1 MDAMRR
7 KQLMEEYKH
16 RRPEK
21 GVISYRCKE
30 TGVSYLGI
38 SKDTRADFN
47 STNVKLA
54 GNSHPNKEMQAIY
67 NQYGQAGFDISVLKV
82 LKYKDPADN
91 HTAELEELREKCLA
105 ADPKAKK
112 IWR

>member
-54 GNSHPNKEMQAIY
+54 GNSHPNKEMQAIW
-67 NQYGQAGFDISVLKV
+67 NQYGQDGFEISVLKV

-91 HTAELEELREKCLA
+91 HATELEELRETCLS
-105 ADPKAKK
+105 ADPNAKK